1 MATGSRKR
9 RGATRARAD
18 NSGRVPYR
26 FTADQVLSMV
36 EAGIIPDGEDVELWD
51 GVIYLMTK
59 HEPHNAI
66 VGQIADLVR
75 ARTPAGYFVREEKAA
90 ACDEH
95 SLPEPDVAICEGA
108 RFDYLPNVAPLGKMS
123 LVIEVNT
130 STERADHVDK
140 PAGYAAAGV
149 PTYWIV
155 DVEKRRVVVCTAPSP
170 GGEYEQHVTRRP
182 GDLLE
187 VVIGGESR
195 GQLAVS
201 DLFPP
206 AP

>member
-36 EAGIIPDGEDVELWD
+36 EAGII
-51 GVIYLMTK
+51 
-59 HEPHNAI
+59 
-66 VGQIADLVR
+66 
-75 ARTPAGYFVREEKAA
+75 
-90 ACDEH
+90 
-95 SLPEPDVAICEGA
+95 
-108 RFDYLPNVAPLGKMS
+108 
-123 LVIEVNT
+123 
-130 STERADHVDK
+130 
-140 PAGYAAAGV
+140 
-149 PTYWIV
+149 
-155 DVEKRRVVVCTAPSP
+155 
-170 GGEYEQHVTRRP
+170 QHVTRRP